1 MKNQSPLSRQTPRLP
16 RVRDY
21 NLPHG
26 FVFGASTSAYQV
38 EGAAFE
44 GGRGQS
50 IWEPFLR
57 KPHTPPYDLGD
68 VTCDHYNRYRE
79 DVALMKAMGLD
90 AYRFSISWP
99 RVLPNGEGKVN
110 ETGLDFYDRLVD
122 ELLAAGIDPYV
133 TLYHWD
139 LPLALQKRYHGWF
152 HRETAYAFADYSA
165 LMVKRLG
172 DRVKKWATLNEP
184 EVIIAGYISSGMAPG
199 MNLPRSGHRVGHHLL
214 LGHALGT
221 QAMRAAR
228 SDIECGIVL
237 NLVPIDP
244 VDPNNEKQ
252 CAAARD
258 RWTMSYAWY
267 LDAMLNGHYPDI
279 VHDALDRSDSGNPV
293 KPLDM
298 SLIAQ
303 KLDFLG
309 INYYTRFLANEKG
322 DIVETPDV
330 DRTQMGWEMVPD
342 SFTKMLV
349 DLNREYEMPPVYI
362 TENGAALN
370 DTVSR
375 GRINDRGR
383 IKYLDDHIGA
393 VARAIKGGADVRGY
407 FAWSL
412 MDNLEWPLG
421 FAKTFGLIHVD
432 RTTLD
437 RTVKDSG
444 LWYAKVIAK
453 NSRR

>member
-1 MKNQSPLSRQTPRLP
+1 MRNPSSRQPVRLP
-16 RVRDY
+16 RTRDY
-21 NLPHG
+21 KLPKG

-38 EGAAFE
+38 EGAALE
-44 GGRGQS
+44 GGRGAS
-50 IWEPFLR
+50 IWEPFLGNPR
-57 KPHTPPYDLGD
+57 KSYDSGA

-79 DVALMKAMGLD
+79 DVGLMKAMGLD

-99 RVLPNGEGKVN
+99 RVMPNGEGKLN

-122 ELLAAGIDPYV
+122 ELLEAGIDPYV

-152 HRETAYAFADYSA
+152 HRETAMAFADYSTV
-165 LMVKRLG
+165 MVKRLG
-172 DRVKKWATLNEP
+172 DRIRKWATLNEP
-184 EVIIAGYISSGMAPG
+184 EVIIAGYIGDGMAPA

-214 LGHALGT
+214 LGHALAT

-244 VDPNNEKQ
+244 LDPADETHV
-252 CAAARD
+252 AAAKN
-258 RWTMSYAWY
+258 RWETSYSWY
-267 LDAMLNGHYPDI
+267 LDGMLKGAYPDS
-279 VHDALDRSDSGNPV
+279 VQNLLEYSDSGNPV

-303 KLDFLG
+303 RLDFLG
-309 INYYTRFLANEKG
+309 INNYTRFLVDAKG
-322 DIVETPDV
+322 DIIETPGV
-330 DRTQMGWEMVPD
+330 TRTQMGWEMAPD

-349 DLNREYEMPPVYI
+349 DLERDYEMPPVYI
-362 TENGAALN
+362 TENGAALD
-370 DTVSR
+370 DTVSD
-375 GRINDRGR
+375 GRIHDRGR
-383 IKYLDDHIGA
+383 IGYLDTHIDA

-432 RTTLD
+432 RTTLN

-444 LWYAKVIAK
+444 RWYARTIAR
-453 NSRR
+453 NGR

>member
-1 MKNQSPLSRQTPRLP
+1 MENRNSRQSALRLP
-16 RVRDY
+16 RAKNY
-21 NLPHG
+21 KLPKG

-44 GGRGQS
+44 GGRGES

-57 KPHTPPYDLGD
+57 NPKRSYDLGD

-79 DVALMKAMGLD
+79 DVGLMKAMGLD

-99 RVLPNGEGKVN
+99 RVIPNGEGKVN

-122 ELLAAGIDPYV
+122 ELLEAGIDPYV

-139 LPLALQKRYHGWF
+139 LPLMLQKRYHGWF
-152 HRETAYAFADYSA
+152 HRETALAFADYSA

-184 EVIIAGYISSGMAPG
+184 EVIIAGYIGDGMAPG

-214 LGHALGT
+214 LGHAMGT

-244 VDPNNEKQ
+244 VDPQNEKQ
-252 CAAARD
+252 SAAARD
-258 RWTMSYAWY
+258 RWTRSYAWY
-267 LDAMLNGHYPDI
+267 LDAMLKGHYPDI

-293 KPLDM
+293 RPLDM

-309 INYYTRFLANEKG
+309 INYYTRFLVNEKG
-322 DIVETPDV
+322 DIVETPNAP
-330 DRTQMGWEMVPD
+330 RTQMGWEMVPD
-342 SFTKMLV
+342 SFTKMLLELER
-349 DLNREYEMPPVYI
+349 DYEMPPVYI
-362 TENGAALN
+362 TENGAALD
-370 DTVSR
+370 DTLSN
-375 GRINDRGR
+375 GRVNDRHR
-383 IKYLDDHIGA
+383 IKYLDEHVGA

-432 RTTLD
+432 RNTLN

-444 LWYAKVIAK
+444 LWYAKMIAK
-453 NSRR
+453 NRRA

>member
-1 MKNQSPLSRQTPRLP
+1 MENRTSRQPALRLP
-16 RVRDY
+16 RVKNY
-21 NLPHG
+21 KLPQG

-57 KPHTPPYDLGD
+57 NPKRSYDLGD

-79 DVALMKAMGLD
+79 DVGLMKAMGLD

-99 RVLPNGEGKVN
+99 RVMPNGEGKVN

-122 ELLAAGIDPYV
+122 ELLEAGIDPYV

-152 HRETAYAFADYSA
+152 HRETALAFADYSA

-184 EVIIAGYISSGMAPG
+184 EVIIAGYIGDGMAPG

-244 VDPNNEKQ
+244 VDPQNEKQ

-258 RWTMSYAWY
+258 RWSMSYSWY
-267 LDAMLNGHYPDI
+267 LDAMLKGHYPDI

-293 KPLDM
+293 RAGDM

-309 INYYTRFLANEKG
+309 INYYTRFLVNEKG
-322 DIVETPDV
+322 DIVETPNV
-330 DRTQMGWEMVPD
+330 PRTQMGWEMVPD
-342 SFTKMLV
+342 SFTKMLL
-349 DLNREYEMPPVYI
+349 DLERDYEMPPVYI
-362 TENGAALN
+362 TENGAALD
-370 DTVSR
+370 DTVSD
-375 GRINDRGR
+375 GRVNDRHR
-383 IKYLDDHIGA
+383 IKYLDEHIGA

-432 RTTLD
+432 RSTLN

-444 LWYAKVIAK
+444 LWYAKTIAR
-453 NSRR
+453 NRRSR